1 MIKGLRSAEP
11 LALSWLKD
19 LMKSHRDEEKMEH
32 CLGGRQNNKSKST
45 EQTHAFRQMAHKKGC
60 LARQPFAY

>member
-1 MIKGLRSAEP
+1 MIERSAEP

-19 LMKSHRDEEKMEH
+19 FMKSHRDEEKMKH